1 MRSHLLWPVAAD
13 SSSVS
18 DPRAETRGRHEQQV
32 VMLLVSFLTCF
43 HRYRRARRLEEKS
56 MIRSEGEFLTASS
69 LMWSLTLHQPQ
80 REKKTL
86 SASWRCSVFLPSSC
100 LIWKTP
106 DDSVVSGGEEAL
118 RGERRSGYSSVP
130 RLSTSNPIRSP
141 TRLRV
146 RLQTGSESSR
156 GDEPDD
162 PEWSGSG
169 CRCYGPVVL
178 DAAARLAG
186 GSRSRNTTAKYFIHD
201 SFHLADDMFRKKETW
216 SSCSARKS

>member
-1 MRSHLLWPVAAD
+1 MFSPVQK
-13 SSSVS
+13 SSE
-18 DPRAETRGRHEQQV
+18 ARGKEYDQV
-32 VMLLVSFLTCF
+32 WGRVFNSIILNVITD
-43 HRYRRARRLEEKS
+43 APPTTE
-56 MIRSEGEFLTASS
+56 
-69 LMWSLTLHQPQ
+69 

-118 RGERRSGYSSVP
+118 RGERRSGCSSVP

-146 RLQTGSESSR
+146 RLQTGSESLR

-186 GSRSRNTTAKYFIHD
+186 GSQSRNTTAKYFIHD
-201 SFHLADDMFRKKETW
+201 SFHLADDMFQKKETG
-216 SSCSARKS
+216 SSCSARKSEGAIVRILI